1 MLQGHKP
8 PPKIL
13 IADDDDVMRLMVKR
27 MMEHDDY
34 DILEATN
41 GEECLKIFYEQLPEV
56 ILLDAM
62 MPVMDGFTA
71 CERIQSSPEGK
82 GTPILMI
89 TALDDNDSVDRAF
102 EAGASDYLTK
112 PIHWAVLRQRV
123 RRLLK
128 TKQLEHSLQ
137 QTITQL
143 DVLHRIDRELGY
155 SLNLERILDLAMDTA
170 MRWTGASACIV
181 GWIEDELQQL
191 KRLANIGSTE
201 LLANPIPQ
209 DNLKY
214 IKQFIARI
222 FQEDEQYYAQK
233 IDDQTSQLIIPLIVQ
248 GKPVGLIGLDRVLT
262 SIVNTESIEFLIQL
276 ASRTAAA
283 IDKTRIYQDTENQAV
298 QLDQLYDISATISS
312 SLDLAEVVD
321 SMTRGLT
328 VLLNASSAFFCEYN
342 SQNKSL
348 TVYNQFVI
356 EGMKDKLP
364 DNGVTFHLTD
374 DIPTHYLFEGPFN
387 LDFGIPYTK
396 ENLQQSLASYH
407 VQSSLIVPLIDEDT
421 LMGITFVCESR
432 FERHFLPNEITLA
445 RSLAAQAA
453 VALKHA
459 TLYQNIKDL
468 EQVKSEMIRMASHDL
483 RNPLTQIMGYLG
495 LLSKTLG
502 DKLSPQEIT
511 FMENAK
517 RGTERMDGLLTD
529 ILNLEKI
536 ESQRETAWQD
546 VAIVGILSDV
556 VDSLRAQAEFKNQ
569 TYTSSLPDEDFVVK
583 GSDTQ
588 LKQAFT
594 NFVGNAIKYTPEE
607 GTIQVHSEIKD
618 SRFYFEVQDDGYGIP
633 EERQE
638 HLFERFYRA
647 HTPGTEH
654 IEGTGLGLSLVK
666 SVIERHG
673 GEVWFRSEV
682 DVGSTFGFWLPL
694 TKNNSN

>member
-41 GEECLKIFYEQLPEV
+41 GEECLQIFYEQLPEV

-71 CERIQSSPEGK
+71 CERIQASPEGK

-128 TKQLEHSLQ
+128 TKQLEHNLQ
-137 QTITQL
+137 QTIAQL

-155 SLNLERILDLAMDTA
+155 TLNLERILDLAMDTA
-170 MRWTGASACIV
+170 IRWTGASACVV

-191 KRLANIGSTE
+191 KRLANLGGTE
-201 LLANPIPQ
+201 LLANPVPQ
-209 DNLKY
+209 DSLQY
-214 IKQFIARI
+214 SKQFIARI
-222 FQEDEQYYAQK
+222 FQEDEQYYTKELDAE
-233 IDDQTSQLIIPLIVQ
+233 TSQLIIPLIVQ

-283 IDKTRIYQDTENQAV
+283 IDKTRIYQETENQAV

-312 SLDLAEVVD
+312 SLDLSEVVD

-328 VLLNASSAFFCEYN
+328 VLLNASSAFFCEYDA
-342 SQNKSL
+342 QKKSL
-348 TVYNQFVI
+348 TVHNQFVI
-356 EGMKDKLP
+356 EGMKDSLP
-364 DNGVTFHLTD
+364 DKGIIFHLTD
-374 DIPTHYLFEGPFN
+374 DIPIHYLFEGPFN

-407 VQSSLIVPLIDEDT
+407 VQSSLIVPLIDEGT

-432 FERHFLPNEITLA
+432 FERHFLPNEITLG

-459 TLYQNIKDL
+459 TLYQNVKDL

-495 LLSKTLG
+495 LLEKTLG
-502 DKLSPQEIT
+502 DRLSKQEVT
-511 FMENAK
+511 FMENAR
-517 RGTERMDGLLTD
+517 RGTERMDSLLTD

-536 ESQRETAWQD
+536 ESQREAAWQD
-546 VAIVGILSDV
+546 VQIVSILGDV
-556 VDSLRAQAEFKNQ
+556 VDSLRAQAEFKSQ
-569 TYTSSLPDEDFVVK
+569 AYVTTLLEEDVIVK
-583 GSDTQ
+583 GSETQ

-594 NFVGNAIKYTPEE
+594 NFVGNAIKYTQEE
-607 GTIQVHSEIKD
+607 GTVQIRSEIKD
-618 SRFYFEVQDDGYGIP
+618 SRFYFEVEDNGYGIP

-673 GEVWFRSEV
+673 GEVWFSSEV
-682 DVGSTFGFWLPL
+682 DKGSTFGFWLPL
-694 TKNNSN
+694 SKNNN

>member
-8 PPKIL
+8 TPKIL

-41 GEECLKIFYEQLPEV
+41 GEECLKIFYEQMPEV

-71 CERIQSSPEGK
+71 CERIQSSPDGK

-128 TKQLEHSLQ
+128 TKQLEHNLQ
-137 QTITQL
+137 QTIAQL

-155 SLNLERILDLAMDTA
+155 TLNLDRILNLAMDTA
-170 MRWTGASACIV
+170 MRWSGASACVV
-181 GWIEDELQQL
+181 GWIEEEMQQL
-191 KRLANIGSTE
+191 KRLANIGGTE
-201 LLANPIPQ
+201 LLAEPISQ
-209 DNLKY
+209 DYLKY
-214 IKQFIARI
+214 SSQFIAQI
-222 FQEDEQYYAQK
+222 FKDDEDQFYTNE
-233 IDDQTSQLIIPLIVQ
+233 IDAQTSQLIIPLIVQ

-262 SIVNTESIEFLIQL
+262 STVNTESIEFLIQL
-276 ASRTAAA
+276 ASRTSAA

-298 QLDQLYDISATISS
+298 RLDQLYDISATISS
-312 SLDLAEVVD
+312 SLDLEEVDD
-321 SMTRGLT
+321 SLTRGLT
-328 VLLNASSAFFCEYN
+328 VLLNASSAFFCQYDP
-342 SQNKSL
+342 QKKSL
-348 TVYNQFVI
+348 TVHNQFVT
-356 EGMKDKLP
+356 EGMKDSLP
-364 DNGVTFHLTD
+364 DNDVTFHLTD
-374 DIPTHYLFEGPFN
+374 DIPIHYLFEGPFN

-407 VQSSLIVPLIDEDT
+407 VQSSLIVPLIDEGT

-459 TLYQNIKDL
+459 TLYQNVKEL

-502 DKLSPQEIT
+502 DKLSAQEVT

-517 RGTERMDGLLTD
+517 RGTDRMDSLLTD

-536 ESQRETAWQD
+536 ESQRETSWQD
-546 VAIVGILSDV
+546 VPIGSILDEV
-556 VDSLRAQAEFKNQ
+556 TDSLRAQAEFKNQ
-569 TYTSSLPDEDFVVK
+569 DYVIEVADGDFIVK

-588 LKQAFT
+588 LKQALT
-594 NFVGNAIKYTPEE
+594 NFVGNAIKYTQEE
-607 GTIQVHSEIKD
+607 GTIKVSSETKD
-618 SRFYFEVQDDGYGIP
+618 NRFYFEVEDNGYGIP
-633 EERQE
+633 EDRQA

-673 GEVWFRSEV
+673 GEVWFQSEV
-682 DVGSTFGFWLPL
+682 GKGSTFGLWLPL
-694 TKNNSN
+694 IN